1 MPASFGAGNIG
12 LEMTPNE
19 ILLIALIVIFALP
32 WAVWRLLGRK
42 SWAPLVVVQIV
53 GGILLGPGVFGRL
66 APDLHAAVFGQGTIT
81 SLSSLALWA
90 VMIFVWLAGVEL
102 DLDGVRKQWRQTGI
116 VAGLALAVPMVAG
129 VGVGIVLL
137 QSPGWAGDKAEN
149 WQVATGLGMA
159 CAVTALPI
167 LVLFMEQLGILRAKL
182 GQRILSYASLDDV
195 AIWAVLAVIL
205 MDGEKLMKQLGFVL
219 VFLTLSVPV
228 RRLILR
234 CAMDDRWAVA
244 LVWMLLMALGADW
257 SGLHFMV
264 GAFLAGA
271 VIDRHWLGEDRVE
284 TFRKHILLILMPIF
298 FLSSGLRTSWGT
310 GGVEVILAALA
321 LLAAAVVGKLVGVGI
336 AGRILGWEKGEAWT
350 IGWLL
355 QTKALIMIIFANV
368 LLDKGVISA
377 SAFTALLLM
386 AVASTVL
393 TMPVVGRLIRRYPGL
408 VEKAG

>member
-1 MPASFGAGNIG
+1 
-12 LEMTPNE
+12 
-19 ILLIALIVIFALP
+19 
-32 WAVWRLLGRK
+32 
-42 SWAPLVVVQIV
+42 
-53 GGILLGPGVFGRL
+53 
-66 APDLHAAVFGQGTIT
+66 
-81 SLSSLALWA
+81 
-90 VMIFVWLAGVEL
+90 
-102 DLDGVRKQWRQTGI
+102 
-116 VAGLALAVPMVAG
+116 
-129 VGVGIVLL
+129 
-137 QSPGWAGDKAEN
+137 
-149 WQVATGLGMA
+149 
-159 CAVTALPI
+159 
-167 LVLFMEQLGILRAKL
+167 
-182 GQRILSYASLDDV
+182 
-195 AIWAVLAVIL
+195 
-205 MDGEKLMKQLGFVL
+205 LGFVL
-219 VFLTLSVPV
+219 IFLTLSVPV

-284 TFRKHILLILMPIF
+284 TFRKHVLLILMPIF
-298 FLSSGLRTSWGT
+298 FLSSGLRTEWGT
-310 GGVEVILAALA
+310 GGVEVIVAALA
-321 LLAAAVVGKLVGVGI
+321 LLAAAVGGKLVGVAI